1 MQSVKDQ
8 FEERGVEIVV
18 VSFAK
23 PERLVYYQQVHQW
36 PFTLLADPNRNAY
49 KYLGLERLPWYRV
62 FSISTIRM
70 YLKLLRE
77 GRTIRSYG
85 KDDYYQA
92 GGDFLINH
100 DGKVLFAHRSHD
112 PADRPSVSRL
122 LEVIGQLRGQTC

>member
-1 MQSVKDQ
+1 MQSVKAQ

-36 PFTLLADPNRNAY
+36 PFTLLADPDRNAY
-49 KYLGLERLPWYRV
+49 KYLGLGRLPWYRV
-62 FSISTIRM
+62 FSFSTIRM

-77 GRTIRSYG
+77 GRTIQSYG

-92 GGDFLINH
+92 GGDFLINY

-112 PADRPSVSRL
+112 PADRPSGAKL
-122 LEVIGQLRGQTC
+122 LEAIDLVRGQTC